1 MTEQEWQKGGDHYTM
16 LRFLHSK
23 GVKGFRKH
31 RLLLATFC
39 RTFLPE
45 LLVEERTRHV
55 IEVAEAYSDGAVE
68 KEDLAQAKR
77 AALKA
82 VDGQP
87 RLDSAVRSV
96 AHGLPIREAVDFP
109 NFCLRPWR
117 TSNYNHPTP
126 AQRRRLGQ
134 LIRDIFG
141 NPFCTVTIDP
151 TWLTPNV
158 LALAQAAY
166 DNRCLPSGT
175 LDNARLGVLA
185 DALEDAGCTDA
196 MLLGHLRGAGPHV
209 RGCFAVDAVLGRS

>member
-1 MTEQEWQKGGDHYTM
+1 M

-31 RLLLATFC
+31 RLLLATYC

-45 LLVEERTRHV
+45 LLLEERTRHV

-68 KEDLAQAKR
+68 KDDLARAKR

-82 VDGQP
+82 VEGQH
-87 RLDSAVRSV
+87 RLASAVRSV

-141 NPFCTVTIDP
+141 DPFRPVTINP
-151 TWLTPNV
+151 TWLTPTV
-158 LALAQAAY
+158 LALAQTAY
-166 DNRCLPSGT
+166 NDRFLPAGT
-175 LDNARLGVLA
+175 LDPARLAVLG
-185 DALEDAGCTDA
+185 DAVEDAGCSEA
-196 MLLGHLRGAGPHV
+196 ELLRHLRGEGPHV
-209 RGCFAVDAVLGRS
+209 RGCFAVDAVLGKS

>member
-1 MTEQEWQKGGDHYTM
+1 MTEREWMKSGDHYAM

-31 RLLLATFC
+31 RLLLTAYC

-45 LLVEERTRHV
+45 LLEEERTRLV
-55 IEVAEAYSDGAVE
+55 IEVAEAYSDGALG
-68 KEDLAQAKR
+68 KDDLVRAKR
-77 AALKA
+77 AALKI
-82 VDGQP
+82 VEGRP
-87 RLDSAVRSV
+87 RLNSAVRGV

-109 NFCLRPWR
+109 NFCLRPWV

-141 NPFCTVTIDP
+141 NPFRPRTIDLA
-151 TWLTPNV
+151 WLTPAV

-166 DNRCLPSGT
+166 DERQLPAGT
-175 LDNARLGVLA
+175 LDNDHLAILA
-185 DALEDAGCTDA
+185 DALEDAGCDNGDILT
-196 MLLGHLRGAGPHV
+196 HCRGPSPHV
-209 RGCFAVDAVLGRS
+209 RGCWVVDLLTGRT